1 MLKYL
6 ATAINLAIHLANCL
20 DTINRWLAAGLRWLV
35 LAMALIQFASV
46 IGRYVFGVN
55 YIAVQE
61 SVLYLHASLF
71 MLAAGYTLLV
81 DKHVRV
87 DIFYAKARPS
97 IRRRIDIIGHCTL
110 LLPSM
115 AALMWWSWPSVHNS
129 WKILEGALAVGGIEA
144 VFLLK
149 SLIPAF
155 CVLVMMQ
162 SVAILLRLLAHRDQ
176 SRDQS
181 RD

>member
-1 MLKYL
+1 MTLL
-6 ATAINLAIHLANCL
+6 RHLAINLANSL
-20 DTINRWLAAGLRWLV
+20 DTTNRWLASGLRWLV

-55 YIAVQE
+55 SIAVQE

-97 IRRRIDIIGHCTL
+97 TRRRIDIVGHSVL

-115 AALMWWSWPSVHNS
+115 AALMWWSWPSVRNS
-129 WKILEGALAVGGIEA
+129 WQILEGALAVGGIEA

-155 CVLVMMQ
+155 CILVMMQ
-162 SVAILLRLLAHRDQ
+162 SLAILLRLVASQNQ
-176 SRDQS
+176 SQDESQ
-181 RD
+181 D